1 VFPNPSNGKIIISY
15 ANYVG
20 KMNIQVVDLNGRI
33 VYNDSTTS
41 FDNTKEIN
49 LTNLNAGVYIVKI
62 ETDQSNFIKK
72 IIKN

>member
-1 VFPNPSNGKIIISY
+1 
-15 ANYVG
+15 
-20 KMNIQVVDLNGRI
+20 MNIQVVDLNGRI
-33 VYNDSTTS
+33 VFNDASTS